1 MTGPDF
7 APLPDDERAAAESA
21 GDAGGKPPRTVATL
35 PDAAEAIHEYRDA
48 AGALAFIVCRMPA
61 REGRKVFLPH
71 TPHGDGWLRKMPPG
85 PRPLYRLPELLAAD
99 EGEQVLVVEGEK
111 CADAVAA
118 ALPGVVVTTWAGGA
132 AAWRK
137 TDWGPLDNRRVLLVA
152 DADDPGRKAMRDLA
166 AHLSPRAAEVRIAL
180 PDGDDGHDVA
190 DEIEAGGARDA
201 AAWLKAL
208 ARPFEATPAAADGDG
223 AKEGADEAGNAG
235 KRPSQSGLLIDIAE
249 RECALFHCDEK
260 AFADI
265 ETDGRRETWPVESSG
280 FMRWLR
286 LRYFREHGGAPN
298 AEALQSARNT
308 IEAMARHEGEK
319 RQVFRRVATRE
330 GRLYVDLCD
339 DRWRA
344 VEIDAEGWR
353 VVDRPP
359 VRFTR
364 TRNMRPLPAP
374 EKGGG
379 VADLRPFINVAD
391 DGFTLVVAWVLAALR
406 SEGPFPVLV
415 LTGEQGSAKSTT
427 ERVLASLVDP
437 CEAQLRSPP
446 RAEQDLFVAARNAH
460 VLAFDNMGA
469 IPAWLSDGFCRL
481 STGSAFATRELY
493 TNTEESFIAA
503 ARPVILNGIEEIVV
517 RGDLAD
523 RAIFLALDH
532 IPETGRRTEAELRA
546 EFEAARPRIFGA
558 LLDALSIGL
567 RRMNEP
573 DVRLDSR
580 PRMADF
586 AQWAVACEPGFA
598 EPGAFMRAYT
608 GNRAE
613 AAQAVADASPV
624 ATAIRELMERKGGYW
639 EGRATELYDA
649 LSDIAGERVT
659 KSRGWPGNA
668 AALSRERKRIQSA
681 LRPFGIE
688 WSRFGTGVRRGI
700 RISGRPENGPEIASL
715 ASLASRSQGF
725 RGVERDAMTRPVTR
739 FEERG
744 GVASQPEARDSGA
757 CDANDANDATSGPLS
772 GAAPDDP
779 DDPDPERE
787 AIMREA
793 EFADPDHDEGTDQ

>member
-1 MTGPDF
+1 MTGPEF
-7 APLPDDERAAAESA
+7 APLTDDERADAASA
-21 GDAGGKPPRTVATL
+21 GDAGDKPARWTSSL
-35 PDAAEAIHEYRDA
+35 PGGESARYDYRDA
-48 AGALAFIVCRMPA
+48 GGEIAFAVLRWDGP
-61 REGRKVFLPH
+61 RKRFAPY
-71 TPHGDGWLRKMPPG
+71 TPEKRGDRDGWRTGYPPG
-85 PRPLYRLPELLAAD
+85 ARPLYRLPELLATD

-118 ALPGVVVTTWAGGA
+118 ARIGGGVTTWAGGS

-137 TDWGPLDNRRVLLVA
+137 TDWSPLAGRRVFLVA

-166 AHLSPRAAEVRIAL
+166 AQLEPRVAEVRIAL
-180 PDGDDGHDVA
+180 PEGHDGHDVA

-208 ARPFEATPAAADGDG
+208 ARPFEATPAADGDG

-265 ETDGRRETWPVESSG
+265 ETDGRRETWPVESPG
-280 FMRWLR
+280 FGRWLR

-298 AEALQSARNT
+298 AEAIQSARNT

-330 GRLYVDLCD
+330 DRLYVDLCD

-359 VRFTR
+359 ARFTR

-391 DGFTLVVAWVLAALR
+391 DGFTLAVAWALAALR

-493 TNTEESFIAA
+493 TNEEESFIAA
-503 ARPVILNGIEEIVV
+503 ARPAILNGIEEIVV

-567 RRMNEP
+567 RRP

-598 EPGAFMRAYT
+598 EPGAFMRAYA

-624 ATAIRELMERKGGYW
+624 ATAIRELMEREGGCW
-639 EGRATELYDA
+639 EGSPTELYGE
-649 LSDIAGERVT
+649 LSGIAGERVT
-659 KSRGWPGNA
+659 KGRGWPGNA
-668 AALSRERKRIQSA
+668 AALSRERKRVQSA
-681 LRPFGIE
+681 LRPFRIE
-688 WSRFGTGVRRGI
+688 WSRPDR
-700 RISGRPENGPEIASL
+700 SSAGRPHRIEVETENGPEVASF
-715 ASLASRSQGF
+715 ASSRHESRESKGLSNDATC
-725 RGVERDAMTRPVTR
+725 DAMTR
-739 FEERG
+739 FEGRG

-757 CDANDANDATSGPLS
+757 CDTNDANDATSGPLS

-779 DDPDPERE
+779 DPERE
-787 AIMREA
+787 AIMREGESA
-793 EFADPDHDEGTDQ
+793 APDPDGGTDR